1 MAVNS
6 KQLLGARPGVRI
18 LVVAVLAFLA
28 AAILGLVAFS
38 WPTIRTT
45 AGKDDKARSYLSSF
59 LGLGSATWLT
69 PTTVSILA
77 SVLRRPPNHQHYTSS
92 FFEHPKIKSAFENLS
107 TAKTRTSKNQAAL
120 EHCYGPLDG
129 PNIDVFINEELLDND
144 IPFTDS
150 LVVFGIDC
158 RDADSSGLMNFVVV
172 MDRYGNIVNAISP
185 ENRAEN
191 VNMLDSNT
199 VLVATGGDAFTWD
212 WRTDEVRHLPFQA
225 DTHALHYS
233 HAEGL
238 FYGLKAPSD
247 LDHHDPNSIL
257 VWDAE
262 TGQVVWEHV
271 QPVSHINYLS
281 VDEKYIYASLR
292 SNEALVRISKDTQET
307 DMTLGGTSSTEA
319 LMDQWG
325 KDLTTGVKTK
335 HDFHGA
341 WHHQHKFQMLS
352 ERYYSLFDNH
362 IEAMDQLEGGR
373 KVTLQYF
380 ADDGQASRMV
390 VLERDPGARA
400 AREVWSFDTGDQAH
414 IYGGA
419 DVTPAGSV
427 LGNSYPQFVDPSD
440 TDRQYQQ
447 NFWEVTAAGQIAWRV
462 GLRFLDPWAPED
474 SRQPFSHSLFNA
486 QYGAIDEPPVGWQT
500 YNVERF
506 YAEGPVLARPCLAG
520 QGAGGGPVVRA
531 LPFNSVRT
539 QGPELPGQL
548 FAYEERDTQ
557 TVYATREF
565 TFQKSWIA
573 RPIDLELVPGAWGAK
588 NLVLAVQNHWG
599 EFRPLSVGHVSSLPE
614 CAGQASAGGAGGRLF
629 YDV

>member
-1 MAVNS
+1 MD
-6 KQLLGARPGVRI
+6 
-18 LVVAVLAFLA
+18 LA
-28 AAILGLVAFS
+28 AFVAI
-38 WPTIRTT
+38 
-45 AGKDDKARSYLSSF
+45 
-59 LGLGSATWLT
+59 
-69 PTTVSILA
+69 
-77 SVLRRPPNHQHYTSS
+77 
-92 FFEHPKIKSAFENLS
+92 
-107 TAKTRTSKNQAAL
+107 
-120 EHCYGPLDG
+120 
-129 PNIDVFINEELLDND
+129 
-144 IPFTDS
+144 
-150 LVVFGIDC
+150 
-158 RDADSSGLMNFVVV
+158 
-172 MDRYGNIVNAISP
+172 MDRYGNIVNVI
-185 ENRAEN
+185 NLKNHAES
-191 VNMLDSNT
+191 VNMLDTNT
-199 VLVATGGDAFTWD
+199 VLIAAGGDALTWN
-212 WRTDEVRHLPFQA
+212 WRTDEINVMPFQA
-225 DTHALHYS
+225 DTHVLHYS
-233 HAEGL
+233 HGEGV
-238 FYGLKAPSD
+238 FYGLSPPD
-247 LDHHDPNSIL
+247 IREHHDPDTIKI
-257 VWDAE
+257 WDPAS
-262 TGQVVWEHV
+262 GQTIWEHP
-271 QPVSHINYLS
+271 QPVSHINYIS
-281 VDEKYIYASLR
+281 VDEHYIYASLR
-292 SNEALVRISKDTQET
+292 SNEAIVRINKATHET
-307 DMTLGGTSSTEA
+307 DMTLGGPEGTEA

-325 KDLTTGVKTK
+325 NEVRGVGEGK
-335 HDFHGA
+335 HKFEGT
-341 WHHQHKFQMLS
+341 WHHQHKGQMLS
-352 ERYYSLFDNH
+352 NRYYSLFDNH
-362 IEAMDQLEGGR
+362 IEATKYEPEGQ
-373 KVTLQYF
+373 KVVLQSYV
-380 ADDGQASRMV
+380 ADGQASRMV
-390 VLERDPGARA
+390 VLERDPNARA

-447 NFWEVTAAGQIAWRV
+447 NFWEVTAAGQLAWRV

-548 FAYEERDTQ
+548 FAYEEGDTQ
-557 TVYATREF
+557 TLYATQEF

-573 RPIDLELVPGAWGAK
+573 RPIDLELVPEAWGAN